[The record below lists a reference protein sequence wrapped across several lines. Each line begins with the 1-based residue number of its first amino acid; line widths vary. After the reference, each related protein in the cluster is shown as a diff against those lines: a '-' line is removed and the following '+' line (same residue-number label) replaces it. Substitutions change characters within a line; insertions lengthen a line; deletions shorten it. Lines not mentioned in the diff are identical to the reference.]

1 MVALAKQNTTTQ
13 WDYVSSALD
22 NMYID
27 MDGRGPYAR
36 VPSQSGSF
44 KHQVRFVEP
53 KGEIPHATHC
63 TCQSFK
69 YRKACLHC
77 DVTNL
82 YFEMIYNQVPAI
94 HEEVAPVV
102 EVVAAETPTQRPQRA
117 HKKPRR
123 SAVNVA
129 LVAELQVAK
138 KVSIATVRQAC
149 AKKGASALSSD
160 CPLSAQQC
168 PESVPSVPQVT
179 TPRCKALGAK
189 FDATQGNLHGRQG
202 FSVLRKSA

>member
-123 SAVNVA
+123 SAVNEA
-129 LVAELQVAK
+129 LVAELQVAT
-138 KVSIATVRQAC
+138 KVGIATVRRAGV
-149 AKKGASALSSD
+149 KKVPPV
-160 CPLSAQQC
+160 CPKDAPEC
-168 PESVPSVPQVT
+168 PKDAPIAPQKSIAPCV
-179 TPRCKALGAK
+179 ALGRK
-189 FDATQGNLHGRQG
+189 FDATGNLKRA
-202 FSVLRKSA
+202 S